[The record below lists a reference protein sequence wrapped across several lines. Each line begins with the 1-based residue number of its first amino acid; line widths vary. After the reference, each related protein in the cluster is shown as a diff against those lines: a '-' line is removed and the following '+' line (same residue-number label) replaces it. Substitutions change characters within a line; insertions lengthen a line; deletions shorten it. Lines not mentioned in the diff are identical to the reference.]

1 MHVLHSGAVC
11 FMVMMRVSPTSVLR
25 VTVLVRGTCLLWEQA
40 NINRV
45 MAGNQINFLIAC
57 NSVIYTIGLTIELP
71 HGIISSNNVHG
82 RNF

>member
-1 MHVLHSGAVC
+1 
-11 FMVMMRVSPTSVLR
+11 
-25 VTVLVRGTCLLWEQA
+25 
-40 NINRV
+40 

-82 RNF
+82 RRLLKVYYDRSKNEPSVFRKYLTTFQNILPYLFRSPIG